1 MREPRDRDSGLDVED
16 VDHYSWQEVYAACE
30 VDTGGHEERDG
41 GDRVV

>member
-1 MREPRDRDSGLDVED
+1 MVRSSIDD
-16 VDHYSWQEVYAACE
+16 VDHYSWREVYAACE